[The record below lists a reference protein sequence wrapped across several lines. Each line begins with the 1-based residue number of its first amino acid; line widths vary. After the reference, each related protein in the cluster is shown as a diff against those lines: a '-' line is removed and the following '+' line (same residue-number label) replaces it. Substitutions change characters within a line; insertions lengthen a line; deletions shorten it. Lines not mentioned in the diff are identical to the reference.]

1 MGPTASGKTDVAI
14 KVAAHLGAEIIS
26 VDSMQVYRGM
36 DIGTAKPNLAER
48 RGVRHHLIDV
58 VDPEEEFSV
67 AEFRR
72 MGRQIIE
79 TSDVPLVVTGGS
91 GLHFRSLV
99 DPMQF
104 SPTDTQLKKELEK
117 MDSAEL
123 VTELFAADPQ
133 AGLHVDVANQ
143 RRVIRAVEITRL
155 GGATPSARANS
166 AEAQDIRDYIPEI
179 EFTAVGTDPGGRLNS
194 RIDHRL
200 AEMKSQ
206 GLVDEVVSLQDRLGR
221 TAGRAVGYREIL
233 TYLDG
238 SISEKSAFELAGRN
252 TKKLA
257 KKQRTW
263 FRQDP
268 RINWIPWSDDDDV
281 RTAKVLEALS

>member
-1 MGPTASGKTDVAI
+1 M
-14 KVAAHLGAEIIS
+14 E
-26 VDSMQVYRGM
+26 R
-36 DIGTAKPNLAER
+36 AKPNVAER

-58 VDPEEEFSV
+58 ADPEEEFSV

-79 TSDVPLVVTGGS
+79 TSDLPLVVTGGS

-104 SPTDTQLKKELEK
+104 SPTDTQLKRELENLE
-117 MDSAEL
+117 SAEL
-123 VTELFAADPQ
+123 VVELFAADPE
-133 AGLHVDVANQ
+133 AGLHVDMANQ
-143 RRVIRAVEITRL
+143 RRVIRAVEIIRL
-155 GGATPSARANS
+155 GGATPSARADS
-166 AEAQDIRDYIPEI
+166 VEAQDIRDYIPEI
-179 EFTAVGTDPGGRLNS
+179 EFTAVGIDPGDRLDS
-194 RIDHRL
+194 RIDRRL

-206 GLVDEVVSLQDRLGR
+206 GLVDEVSSLQDRFGR
-221 TAGRAVGYREIL
+221 TARGAVGYREIL
-233 TYLDG
+233 THLEG
-238 SISEKSAFELAGRN
+238 TTSEEGAFESVGRN

-263 FRQDP
+263 FQKDP

-281 RTAKVLEALS
+281 RTAWVLEALN

>member
-1 MGPTASGKTDVAI
+1 MAVR
-14 KVAAHLGAEIIS
+14 LGAEIIS

-36 DIGTAKPNLAER
+36 DIGTAKPSLAER

-104 SPTDTQLKKELEK
+104 SPTDSQLKKELENL
-117 MDSAEL
+117 DSAEL
-123 VTELFAADPQ
+123 VAELVAADSE
-133 AGLHVDVANQ
+133 AGLYVDMANQ
-143 RRVIRAVEITRL
+143 RRVIRAVEIIRL
-155 GGATPSARANS
+155 GGATPSARAKS
-166 AEAQDIRDYIPEI
+166 AEAQDIRDHIPEI
-179 EFTAVGTDPGGRLNS
+179 EFTAVGTDPGDRLDS
-194 RIDHRL
+194 RIDRRL

-206 GLVDEVVSLQDRLGR
+206 GLMDEVRSLQGRLGR
-221 TAGRAVGYREIL
+221 TAR
-233 TYLDG
+233 
-238 SISEKSAFELAGRN
+238 
-252 TKKLA
+252 
-257 KKQRTW
+257 
-263 FRQDP
+263 
-268 RINWIPWSDDDDV
+268 WSCG
-281 RTAKVLEALS
+281 LSGNPGASRRDHI